1 MTRVPH
7 QRGGVVPEKGTGFA
21 KDVARAASKTT
32 TQYVRLDSA
41 AKQLGWTLDDLLDKG
56 IFGEIRIY
64 APVLYEGV
72 YEWPVSD
79 LGTVYRELE
88 HQSNVPFRTKLRI
101 NDYVVLARG
110 DIERI
115 SLTGWVIPED
125 FLCPSVA
132 LEVIERWKEKKQ
144 GKSAVSDNHDRDAE
158 DDVPSWPAAFP
169 RANEQ
174 DMPPLYARK
183 TLSLKELR
191 EGGDASE
198 FDVRD
203 ELKRRVAAKHNKG
216 WQSREAWEDAY
227 ERMQSLVWTVP
238 WTASSLPDALEI
250 LMPEKYA
257 SLPERKRPTRDEY
270 KVRIEM
276 LRVCSDDI
284 SRLRAI
290 AEAAVTEKQPEM
302 PRIDDGWKIHRHV
315 SNKLKVL
322 IDFSS
327 RWEERLYHE
336 GRDQYEYQNW
346 HNAEIK
352 QALAKHPVFNGR
364 SELARHAAELI
375 RPLYA
380 RRMRRNPNHPLFRS
394 VQSPELRALYHAARL
409 WEGWTPESGFK
420 PTRQAVE
427 ETIRKYMCDM
437 EHGASPTL
445 LGAGPKII
453 QPESAESGQERQAQ
467 RGARALKKK

>member
-7 QRGGVVPEKGTGFA
+7 QRGGVVPEKETGFA

-32 TQYVRLDSA
+32 TKYVRLDSA

-79 LGTVYRELE
+79 LGTVYREPE
-88 HQSNVPFRTKLRI
+88 HQGNVPFRTKLRI

-132 LEVIERWKEKKQ
+132 LEVIERWKEKQQ
-144 GKSAVSDNHDRDAE
+144 GKSAVSDNHGRDAE
-158 DDVPSWPAAFP
+158 DDVPSWPGALLH
-169 RANEQ
+169 ANEQ

-183 TLSLKELR
+183 TLSLKELG

-198 FDVRD
+198 SDVRD
-203 ELKRRVAAKHNKG
+203 EPKRRVAAKHDKG

-238 WTASSLPDALEI
+238 WTASSVPDALEI

-284 SRLRAI
+284 SCLRAI
-290 AEAAVTEKQPEM
+290 AEAAVTEKKPEM
-302 PRIDDGWKIHRHV
+302 PQIDDGWKIHRHV

-327 RWEERLYHE
+327 RWEERLHHE
-336 GRDQYEYQNW
+336 GRDQYEYRNW
-346 HNAEIK
+346 HNTEIK
-352 QALAKHPVFNGR
+352 QVLAKHPVFNGR
-364 SELARHAAELI
+364 RELARHAAELI
-375 RPLYA
+375 RPLYT
-380 RRMRRNPNHPLFRS
+380 RRLGRNPNHPLFRS

-409 WEGWTPESGFK
+409 WEGWTPGSGLK

-427 ETIRKYMCDM
+427 ETIRKYMCDL
-437 EHGASPTL
+437 EHDVSPTL